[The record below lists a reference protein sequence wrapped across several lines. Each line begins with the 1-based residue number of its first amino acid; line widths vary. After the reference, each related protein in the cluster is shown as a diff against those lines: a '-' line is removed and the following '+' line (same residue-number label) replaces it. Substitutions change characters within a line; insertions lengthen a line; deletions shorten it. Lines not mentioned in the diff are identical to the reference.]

1 MSHIPGI
8 FCFELS
14 ALCATVDIET
24 DVIDADG
31 LDTAA
36 KVDLAVEVTVA
47 TVDRVAAGAAGAA
60 GGVGLDVSMDAET
73 IDNLAR
79 VRSKG

>member
-47 TVDRVAAGAAGAA
+47 TVDRVAAGAAG
-60 GGVGLDVSMDAET
+60 GVGLDVSIDAET

>member
-1 MSHIPGI
+1 
-8 FCFELS
+8 
-14 ALCATVDIET
+14 VDIET